1 MLNLPH
7 FYNKSIRNVVVVFGT
22 LFNEIQVLRTTG
34 EGDSETQRFTV
45 PLSYSS
51 KEKWLARLRQGTQ
64 LEGEETV
71 TQMSL
76 PRMGFELTNVIY
88 DPQRKHITTTTRKV
102 CDPND
107 PNVMLS
113 TFVPVPYD
121 LELSL
126 YIIVDKQDDGLQIVE
141 QILPFFSPEF
151 TVSIKSIEGL
161 YPSVDVPF
169 ILNSTTIEDNFEG
182 DMTER
187 RFIIWTLTFTAKAQI
202 FGLVNEGGFIR
213 KVIANLREF
222 DGSLDARICVEPD
235 PLDAAPGDPFEPM
248 VDITECGGG
257 GC

>member
-7 FYNKSIRNVVVVFGT
+7 FYHKSIRNVVVVFGT
-22 LFNEIQVLRTTG
+22 LFNEIQVLRRASDG
-34 EGDSETQRFTV
+34 SELQRFTV

-51 KEKWLARLRQGTQ
+51 KEKWLARLRAGKQ
-64 LEGEETV
+64 LEGEEPV
-71 TQMSL
+71 TELSL

-88 DPQRKHITTTTRKV
+88 DPQRKHITTTQRKV

-107 PNVMLS
+107 PNVLL
-113 TFVPVPYD
+113 TAFAPVPYD

-126 YIIVDKQDDGLQIVE
+126 YIMVDKQNDGLQIVE
-141 QILPFFSPEF
+141 QILPFFGPEF

-161 YPSVDVPF
+161 YDSVDVPF

-187 RFIIWTLTFTAKAQI
+187 RVIIWTLTFTAKAQV
-202 FGLVNEGGFIR
+202 FGFVSSRGLIR

-222 DGSLDARICVEPD
+222 DGTLDATITVVPD
-235 PLDAAPGDPFEPM
+235 PLDAAPGDPFEPN
-248 VDITECGGG
+248 VTIEECE
-257 GC
+257 

>member
-7 FYNKSIRNVVVVFGT
+7 FYHKAIRNVVVVFGT
-22 LFNEIQVLRTTG
+22 LFNEIQVLRRASD
-34 EGDSETQRFTV
+34 ESELQRFTV

-51 KEKWLARLRQGTQ
+51 KEKWLARLRAGKQ
-64 LEGEETV
+64 LEGEETI
-71 TQMSL
+71 TELSL
-76 PRMGFELTNVIY
+76 PRMGFELTNVTY
-88 DPQRKHITTTTRKV
+88 DPQRKHITTTQRKV

-107 PNVMLS
+107 PNVLLS
-113 TFVPVPYD
+113 MFAPVPYD

-126 YIIVDKQDDGLQIVE
+126 YIMVDKQNDGLQIVE

-161 YPSVDVPF
+161 YDSVDVPF

-187 RFIIWTLTFTAKAQI
+187 RVIIWTLTFTAKAQV
-202 FGLVNEGGFIR
+202 FGFVSSSGLIR

-222 DGSLDARICVEPD
+222 DGTLDATITVVPD
-235 PLDAAPGDPFEPM
+235 PLDAAPGDPFEPN
-248 VDITECGGG
+248 VTIEECE
-257 GC
+257 